1 MQEEKETDEGKSG
14 RKLADPKKTPPMEA
28 SMGF

>member
-1 MQEEKETDEGKSG
+1 MQEEKETDEGKSEG
-14 RKLADPKKTPPMEA
+14 NWLIRKTPPMEA